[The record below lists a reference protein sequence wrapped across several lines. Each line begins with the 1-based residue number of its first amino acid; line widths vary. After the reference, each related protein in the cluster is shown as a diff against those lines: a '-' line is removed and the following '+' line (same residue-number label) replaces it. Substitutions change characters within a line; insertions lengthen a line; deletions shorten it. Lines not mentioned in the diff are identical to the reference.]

1 MTDSTHRS
9 IYNVSLYLGVFYL
22 YFYAILRFYKKC
34 HRIDVLCKTVAMFLI
49 PAKGFPFTEVHQIVR
64 YMQNGLVLF
73 ERTGQTLI
81 RKPPLLFVRSIF
93 RLNVSSECTCKDLG
107 EFSCLILYQ
116 QYGKQTRKNLPRLGH
131 DARLVNFVYC
141 SHATHNQLR

>member
-1 MTDSTHRS
+1 MPSNRCVVQNCNNVSNPSEGISIHRS
-9 IYNVSLYLGVFYL
+9 PSNSAT
-22 YFYAILRFYKKC
+22 YAKWIRLIL
-34 HRIDVLCKTVAMFLI
+34 L
-49 PAKGFPFTEVHQIVR
+49 
-64 YMQNGLVLF
+64 

-81 RKPPLLFVRSIF
+81 RKEPLLFVRSLF
-93 RLNVSSECTCKDLG
+93 HLNVSSECTCKDLG

-131 DARLVNFVYC
+131 DARLVNVVYC